1 MRIDVHAHLWSE
13 SYLDLLTSIG
23 VPTEAQRGTGA
34 GSTAEELTARF
45 AQLDAAGVDLQI
57 LSTAPVSPHVAKE
70 AAATRASRLVND
82 EYAEM
87 VAKHPDRFRA
97 FATLP
102 FPHTDA
108 ALKEL
113 TRALDDLG
121 MVGAA
126 VTTSVLGRGLG
137 DPVFEP
143 VYEELNRRGS
153 VLYVHPAGVGA
164 GSALIAGHDL
174 TWSIGAPI
182 EDTVAIM
189 HLILAGIPSRYPK
202 MKIIASHLGGALP
215 MLLNRTDHQVPWEA
229 PYTPELPSRAVRRMW
244 FDTVGHDH
252 TPALRAAVD
261 TFGADRLVLGTDFP
275 YQANEQYQAA
285 IDYVSRAGLDP
296 AEATAILDR
305 NAAELFGLHSKTPDH
320 QSGTR

>member
-13 SYLDLLTSIG
+13 SYLDLMTGLG
-23 VPTEAQRGTGA
+23 VPTQAQRGAGA
-34 GSTAEELTARF
+34 GSTDEELADRF
-45 AQLDAAGVDLQI
+45 AQLDAAGVDRQV
-57 LSTAPVSPHVAKE
+57 LSVPPVSPHLADE
-70 AAATRASRLVND
+70 AAAVRAAQLVND
-82 EYAEM
+82 EYAGI
-87 VAKHPDRFRA
+87 VAKYPERFRA
-97 FATLP
+97 FAALP
-102 FPHTDA
+102 LPHVDA

-113 TRALDDLG
+113 TRSLDDLG

-126 VTTSVLGRGLG
+126 VTTSILGRGLG
-137 DPVFEP
+137 DPAFEP

-153 VLYVHPAGVGA
+153 VLYVHPAGEGA
-164 GSALIAGHDL
+164 GAELIAGHNL

-189 HLILAGIPSRYPK
+189 HLILAGIPSRYPD

-229 PYTPELPSRAVRRMW
+229 PGTPELPSVAARRLW

-252 TPALRAAVD
+252 APALRAAVD

-275 YQANEQYQAA
+275 YQAHEEYQAA
-285 IDYVSRAGLDP
+285 IDYITRELDAG
-296 AEATAILDR
+296 EATEILDT
-305 NAAELFGLHSKTPDH
+305 NAQALFGF
-320 QSGTR
+320 